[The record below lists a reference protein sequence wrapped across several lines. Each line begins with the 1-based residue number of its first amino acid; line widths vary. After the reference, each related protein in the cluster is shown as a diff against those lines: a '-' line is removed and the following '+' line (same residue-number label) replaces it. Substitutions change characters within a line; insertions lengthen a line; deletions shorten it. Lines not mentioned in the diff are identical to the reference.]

1 MATDSNQDI
10 ARRMREKR
18 MAWVELAE
26 ALPGIEGVPGSGKAA
41 RRLRLIRPSEEQ
53 LGQGIVIA
61 GTISIGYDEVKRF
74 VVDWSGFTQADLLG
88 SAIGTSDP
96 VAFAPDL
103 WAEYVT
109 DNTDA
114 YRLVAQKLLDL
125 CLQHVEQRA
134 QDRKN

>member
-1 MATDSNQDI
+1 
-10 ARRMREKR
+10 MREKR

-26 ALPGIEGVPGSGKAA
+26 ALPGVEGVPGSGKPA

-61 GTISIGYDEVKRF
+61 GTISIGYEEVKRF

-88 SAIGTSDP
+88 SAIGSSDAVSFSP
-96 VAFAPDL
+96 EL

-109 DNTDA
+109 DDTDA
-114 YRLVAQKLLDL
+114 YRLVAGKLLEM
-125 CLQHVEQRA
+125 CMQHIEQRA